1 MEKTIFTFIC
11 PNCHKPITTRLEKF
25 KCWYCNT
32 YFEDTKS
39 WEIKEMTEAE
49 LNAIQGKSET
59 PVASPTTAPVTPVAA
74 SVTPVASPVAPST
87 TEMLQSLNDK
97 PWEFKWEKLAAT
109 WQAVIAVLT
118 VICVLM
124 IFVEPT
130 ARSTIQTILGLLIGW
145 FWTGPWCWKIAY
157 EKGRNQTWAFAVGF
171 FFAIPGAIVYWI
183 YLLFHKQVNNI
194 PIQ

>member
-32 YFEDTKS
+32 YFEDTKA
-39 WEIKEMTEAE
+39 WEIKEMTETE
-49 LNAIQGKSET
+49 LNAIQGKSD
-59 PVASPTTAPVTPVAA
+59 TPVAA
-74 SVTPVASPVAPST
+74 PVVTPVSAQVATPST
-87 TEMLQSLNDK
+87 SEMLTSLNNK
-97 PWEFKWEKLAAT
+97 PWEFAWEKIAST
-109 WQAVIAVLT
+109 WQAVIAVLS
-118 VICVLM
+118 VICILA
-124 IFVEPT
+124 IFIDPDAIT
-130 ARSTIQTILGLLIGW
+130 TIRTIFGFLIGW

-157 EKGRNQTWAFAVGF
+157 EKGRNQTWAFAIGF
-171 FFAIPGAIVYWI
+171 FFAIPGAIIYWI